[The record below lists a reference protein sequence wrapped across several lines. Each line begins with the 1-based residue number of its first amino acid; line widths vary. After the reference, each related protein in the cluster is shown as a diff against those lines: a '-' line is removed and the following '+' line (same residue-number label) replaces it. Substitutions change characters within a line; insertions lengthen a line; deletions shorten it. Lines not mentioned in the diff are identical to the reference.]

1 MTDLEQAALEKRQIE
16 AATKA
21 WYATKLDCTLKSPTS
36 DPDPYILA
44 IVKAVR
50 ETQ

>member
-1 MTDLEQAALEKRQIE
+1 MTDLEQSALEKRQIE

-21 WYATKLDCTLKSPTS
+21 WYATKLRNDIHSPTS

-50 ETQ
+50 GVA